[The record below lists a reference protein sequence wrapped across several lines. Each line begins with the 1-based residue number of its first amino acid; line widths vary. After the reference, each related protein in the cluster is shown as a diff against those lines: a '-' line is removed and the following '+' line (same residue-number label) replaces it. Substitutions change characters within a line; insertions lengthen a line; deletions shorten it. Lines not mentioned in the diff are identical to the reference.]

1 MTLQLAALAS
11 GEGTNIAAI
20 IKCIESGRLEARL
33 CLVLSND
40 PDAPVLEKARA
51 HGVPVWAKNH
61 RDAPDKV
68 QYDLEMVEA
77 IRKAG
82 ADTVALAGYMRILSP
97 EFVRSFPN
105 RVLNIHPAILPSF
118 RGKTGA
124 KDTIEYGARIAGAT
138 VHFVDE
144 AVDHGPVIIQAAV
157 PVSPNDTPDS
167 LMPRIHALEHRIYPQ
182 ALQWFARNRLEIQGR
197 KVHLKAGR
205 FPNPKTATVN
215 TTMPGGIWMICP
227 ALEEGF

>member
-1 MTLQLAALAS
+1 MTIQLAALAS

-20 IKCIESGRLEARL
+20 IKSIESGRLEARM
-33 CLVLSND
+33 CLVLSNR
-40 PDAPVLEKARA
+40 PDAPVLDKARER
-51 HGVPVWAKNH
+51 GIPVWAKDH
-61 RDAPDKV
+61 REAADKA

-77 IRKAG
+77 IKQAG
-82 ADTVALAGYMRILSP
+82 ADTIALAGYMRILSP
-97 EFVRSFPN
+97 EFIRAFPN
-105 RVLNIHPAILPSF
+105 RILNIHPAILPSF

-157 PVSPNDTPDS
+157 PVGPNDTADS

-205 FPNPKTATVN
+205 FPSPKSATVN
-215 TTMPGGIWMICP
+215 TGMPG
-227 ALEEGF
+227 